1 MHKGLKKGIAVL
13 AAAVLFCGSAPVD
26 IYAANTVTIS
36 TRKDFLRF
44 AKNCTLDSWSTG
56 KTVVLTAD
64 IDLGRVN
71 FSSIPIFGGTFEGN
85 GHTISGLNLEQDGSQ
100 LGLFRYVAEGGV
112 VKNLKVEG
120 NVTPG
125 GSRSSRPR
133 KSVKK
138 PGRIS
143 SRPAIISDTLLIIS
157 AAGLS
162 PAAIFCCI
170 NRKFLKP

>member
-13 AAAVLFCGSAPVD
+13 AAVVLFAAAAPVD

-44 AKNCTLDSWSTG
+44 AKNCTLDSWSAG

-71 FSSIPIFGGTFEGN
+71 FSPIPIFGGTFEGN

-112 VKNLKVEG
+112 VKKPQGRGERNARRQQKQH
-120 NVTPG
+120 
-125 GSRSSRPR
+125 RRYCRR
-133 KSVKK
+133 KQRHDY
-138 PGRIS
+138 GMQ
-143 SRPAIISDTLLIIS
+143 L
-157 AAGLS
+157 
-162 PAAIFCCI
+162 
-170 NRKFLKP
+170 